1 MHALE
6 PAITLDL
13 SDVGERCSPFKR
25 ALLLVEAGC
34 TESDR
39 ITGDPR
45 EWTIGAVNKALLELR
60 AFTFGRRLELLA
72 NCPECGAICE
82 SELDCLDMA
91 EASNSRIGKPLTIG
105 KMIYR
110 LPTCADVIAAG
121 RSDQNPA
128 LALAR
133 RLKTGGSAELDDAKL
148 RALADAVSHADP
160 LSLIEVALTC
170 PECDA
175 RWSEPLHIAD
185 VVWTELQSRADR
197 LIFDIA
203 RLAQAF
209 AWRESDILAMS
220 AQRRQRYL
228 ELLPS

>member
-13 SDVGERCSPFKR
+13 CDDGVRCSPFER
-25 ALLLVEAGC
+25 ALLFVEAGC

-39 ITGDPR
+39 VIGDPE

-91 EASNSRIGKPLTIG
+91 EAGNAPIGKPLKVG
-105 KMIYR
+105 KMKYR

-128 LALAR
+128 LALAG
-133 RLKTGGSAELDDAKL
+133 RLKTPGSAELDEANLKV
-148 RALADAVSHADP
+148 LADAVSRADP
-160 LSLIEVALTC
+160 LSLIEIALAC

-185 VVWTELQSRADR
+185 VVWTELQSHADR

-220 AQRRQRYL
+220 ARRRQRYL